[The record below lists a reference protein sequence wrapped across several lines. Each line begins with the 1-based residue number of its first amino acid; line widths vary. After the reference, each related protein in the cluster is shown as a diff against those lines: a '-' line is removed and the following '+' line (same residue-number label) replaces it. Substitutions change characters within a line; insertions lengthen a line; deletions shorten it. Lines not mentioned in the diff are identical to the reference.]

1 LLTAERFSAN
11 LLYSMA
17 RQAKKSKSHTAKK
30 SGSRPIWKG
39 GISFGLVNIPVAL
52 YSVEVPGGM
61 DFDLLDRRDFSPVRY
76 RRVSEKTGREVP
88 WEEIV
93 KGYQYEKGRYVALT
107 DEDFERANIEATQT
121 IDITEFVPAGQIS
134 PIYYDKPY
142 YLTPQ
147 KNGRRAYALLREV
160 MTRTGKVGI
169 AKVVIRT
176 RQHLAAVIVEGPVL
190 VCNLLRFAH
199 ELRDPKQ
206 LDIPELDTKRMAISE
221 REIKM
226 AAQLV
231 EAMTGEW
238 NPQNYRDEY
247 REDLLE
253 LIDKKVKTGR
263 TKVVRPAGK
272 RPGRAEGKVVDIM
285 HLLKRSVEQ
294 AGKKEEASRRRKAS

>member
-1 LLTAERFSAN
+1 MAKRQSKLHNRQSKIRKSA
-11 LLYSMA
+11 
-17 RQAKKSKSHTAKK
+17 
-30 SGSRPIWKG
+30 RPIWKG
-39 GISFGLVNIPVAL
+39 SISFGLVNIPVAL
-52 YSVEVPGGM
+52 YSAEVPGGM

-88 WEEIV
+88 WKEIV
-93 KGYQYEKGRYVALT
+93 KGYQYEKGQYVALT
-107 DEDFERANIEATQT
+107 DEDFQRANVEATQT
-121 IDITEFVPAGQIS
+121 IDITEFVEAGQIS

-142 YLTPQ
+142 YLAPQ

-160 MTRTGKVGI
+160 MSRTGKVGI

-176 RQHLAAVIVEGPVL
+176 RQHLAAVFAEGPLLICDV
-190 VCNLLRFAH
+190 LRFAH

-206 LDIPELDTKRMAISE
+206 LDIAELYAKRLGISE

-226 AAQLV
+226 AEQLV
-231 EAMTGEW
+231 QAMSGEW
-238 NPQNYRDEY
+238 NPEKYRDEY

-263 TKVVRPAGK
+263 TKGVGPEEK
-272 RPGRAEGKVVDIM
+272 RPSRAEGKVVDIM

-294 AGKKEEASRRRKAS
+294 AGKKEEPSRRRKAG